1 MYIMAG
7 QSPAPAPFLRVVQ

>member
-7 QSPAPAPFLRVVQ
+7 QGPAPAPFLRVVQ